1 VSAPPAR
8 AAAGFTL
15 VELVIV
21 AAVLVPLL
29 LIVGTATKGVSG
41 AIAANDRAAE
51 VNALEERALG
61 EIARVLHFGR
71 IGTLCTQATT
81 ADVRAGRA
89 AAVGDWFPMPA
100 REARSTMQ
108 LWALTGAQQLPLEP
122 PEQLCTLA
130 FVRSS
135 KENPNGIDDDR
146 NGLVDDGELRCT
158 TGNLSTKLLGGVDL
172 CTFLLD
178 TGVVRVTLR
187 YGKPCPAG
195 QGTGVRR
202 TTLTHTI
209 AVRND

>member
-1 VSAPPAR
+1 VNAPPHR

-15 VELVIV
+15 VELAIV

-51 VNALEERALG
+51 VNSLEERALG

-71 IGTLCTQATT
+71 IGTLCTQATK
-81 ADVRAGRA
+81 ADVKAGLA
-89 AAVGDWFPMPA
+89 AAVGDWFAMPA
-100 REARSTMQ
+100 RVPRSTMQ
-108 LWALTGAQQLPLEP
+108 LWSLTGEQQLPLQP
-122 PEQLCTLA
+122 PAELCTME

-135 KENPNGIDDDR
+135 KEKANGIDDDR

-158 TGNLSTKLLGGVDL
+158 TGNLSTRLLGGVDL
-172 CTFLLD
+172 CTFVLD

-187 YGKPCPAG
+187 YGKPCPMG

-202 TTLTHTI
+202 TTLIHT
-209 AVRND
+209 VSLRND